1 MITAFIIGA
10 WFGIAVLAVLIIG
23 GKDDGKNDK

>member
-23 GKDDGKNDK
+23 KDGKNDK

>member
-10 WFGIAVLAVLIIG
+10 WFGIAVLAVLILG
-23 GKDDGKNDK
+23 GKDGKNDK